1 LILSKINLQD
11 KDLIKERRNKR
22 IINWEKRV
30 PDLYKNIKVSND
42 KIMNIK
48 NNFYD
53 KKNSLKIAYFNGE
66 DSLFEKNK
74 KAFEIAKIF
83 ILLGYSSNNIE
94 IFDFTKTSTM
104 IEWSDR
110 INEYNKLDN
119 PDLKLLI
126 VNNVNFESVRESN
139 SNFKQELSDM
149 FISKLNIL
157 LGSNPEISCIFIG
170 NKLEINQKLA
180 TGNLFINL
188 LIDNH
193 FIFPKK
199 KKIEEKKQL
208 KQVNGLMSYL
218 DIKGHK

>member
-1 LILSKINLQD
+1 MSKINLQD

-30 PDLYKNIKVSND
+30 PDLYKNIKVSNS
-42 KIMNIK
+42 KIINIK

-53 KKNSLKIAYFNGE
+53 KKKSLKIAYFNGE
-66 DSLFEKNK
+66 DSLFKKNK

-157 LGSNPEISCIFIG
+157 LESNPEISCIFVG
-170 NKLEINQKLA
+170 NKLEINKKIA
-180 TGNLFINL
+180 TDNLFINL

-199 KKIEEKKQL
+199 KKIEEKKEP
-208 KQVNGLMSYL
+208 KQVGGLISYL
-218 DIKGHK
+218 DTKGHK

>member
-1 LILSKINLQD
+1 
-11 KDLIKERRNKR
+11 
-22 IINWEKRV
+22 
-30 PDLYKNIKVSND
+30 
-42 KIMNIK
+42 M
-48 NNFYD
+48 
-53 KKNSLKIAYFNGE
+53 
-66 DSLFEKNK
+66 
-74 KAFEIAKIF
+74 
-83 ILLGYSSNNIE
+83 LGYSSNNIE

-157 LGSNPEISCIFIG
+157 LESNPEISCIFVG
-170 NKLEINQKLA
+170 NKLEINKKIA
-180 TGNLFINL
+180 TDNLFINL

-199 KKIEEKKQL
+199 KKIEEKKEP
-208 KQVNGLMSYL
+208 KQVGGLISYL
-218 DIKGHK
+218 DTKGHK

>member
-1 LILSKINLQD
+1 MSKINLQD

-157 LGSNPEISCIFIG
+157 LGANPEISCIFIG

-208 KQVNGLMSYL
+208 KQVDGLMSYL